1 MKNSLFSQNIFS
13 TFADPFGSV
22 VQLDRMTVSG
32 TVGWGFESLRG
43 HLFKS
48 ADNELIVSRINDLLN
63 EATQLATHRSNTI
76 VSDYVP
82 RHVVPNIQSVD

>member
-1 MKNSLFSQNIFS
+1 
-13 TFADPFGSV
+13 
-22 VQLDRMTVSG
+22 
-32 TVGWGFESLRG
+32 
-43 HLFKS
+43 
-48 ADNELIVSRINDLLN
+48 VSRINDLLN